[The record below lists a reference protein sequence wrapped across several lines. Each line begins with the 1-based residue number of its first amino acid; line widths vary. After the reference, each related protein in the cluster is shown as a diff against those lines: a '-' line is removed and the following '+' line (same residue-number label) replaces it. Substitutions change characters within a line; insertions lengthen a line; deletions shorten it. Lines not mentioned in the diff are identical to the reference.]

1 MSEMKCSAMRTM
13 HVPMPRTPGDS
24 TQFRP
29 CMLRTA
35 ENLVVSLFSNF
46 KTNQEKERKTD
57 FLLSVIKSPKLSNMK
72 HETGR
77 SESVS
82 AYMTHQ
88 NDRTELPDTY
98 VRGHVMHLQTLYLVF
113 LTLCSLILQRLKSL
127 ASQSWLQR
135 K

>member
-1 MSEMKCSAMRTM
+1 MECTALTTISML
-13 HVPMPRTPGDS
+13 MPRIHMDS
-24 TQFRP
+24 TQLGP
-29 CMLRTA
+29 CMRRRIA
-35 ENLVVSLFSNF
+35 DNIVVSLFSNF

-82 AYMTHQ
+82 TYMTHQ